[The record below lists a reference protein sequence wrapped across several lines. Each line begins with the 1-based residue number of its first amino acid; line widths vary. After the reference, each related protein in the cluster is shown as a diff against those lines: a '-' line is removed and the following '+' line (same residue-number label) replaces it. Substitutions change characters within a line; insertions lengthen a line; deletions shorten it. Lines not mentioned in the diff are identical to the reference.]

1 MQEENILK
9 DTPDNDRSVR
19 KSHRKG
25 RNRRVRRKLKK
36 VKKQNNKSLIIILI
50 IATVA
55 VVGIAVTFGVLL
67 LKDSNIQEDIISDTV
82 SDTPYD
88 KITYN
93 SQWSDVEPEVSEPD
107 NNDYKLPVT
116 GDTGE

>member
-9 DTPDNDRSVR
+9 DTPDNDCSVR

-25 RNRRVRRKLKK
+25 HKRRVRRKLKR

-50 IATVA
+50 IAIVA
-55 VVGIAVTFGVLL
+55 VVGVGLTFGIIL
-67 LKDSNIQEDIISDTV
+67 LKDSNIQDDVIPDAV
-82 SDTPYD
+82 SDAPYD

-93 SQWSDVEPEVSEPD
+93 SQWSDAESEVSEPD

-116 GDTGE
+116 GDTGK